1 MGVPGDVGVPEK
13 MEYNTQ
19 REEIIYREYGRSIEK
34 LIQKVCLIPDDEKK
48 EEAAKAIVYSMS
60 IISGVSIK
68 DDLSYHKLWDHLMI
82 MSSFRLEKS
91 WPYSPEELDNLK
103 QRAES
108 EDNKPKE
115 HLPYRDAKIRIRQY
129 GANLDA
135 MICRLK
141 EMPDGDEYRELVT
154 LIAEQTKR
162 SYLAWNGDLSDDS
175 IIVDHVARL
184 SDDER
189 VREVMEGKKIVVQPG
204 SIPSDIVEKKK
215 KKKKK

>member
-1 MGVPGDVGVPEK
+1 
-13 MEYNTQ
+13 MEYNTK
-19 REEIIYREYGRSIEK
+19 RGDMMFREYGRSIEK
-34 LIQKVCLIPDDEKK
+34 LIQNVSLMPDGENKD
-48 EEAAKAIVYSMS
+48 EAAKAIVYSMS
-60 IISGVSIK
+60 IVSGLSIK
-68 DDLSYHKLWDHLMI
+68 DDLSYHKLWDHLMV
-82 MSSFRLEKS
+82 MSSFRLENS
-91 WPYSPEELDNLK
+91 WPFSQEDLEKLK
-103 QRAES
+103 QRAS
-108 EDNKPKE
+108 IEDDKPTE

-135 MICRLK
+135 MMCRLK
-141 EMPDGDEYRELVT
+141 EMPFDDEYCELVT

-162 SYLAWNGDLSDDS
+162 SYLAWNGDISDDS

-204 SIPSDIVEKKK
+204 SIPTDITEKKK

>member
-1 MGVPGDVGVPEK
+1 

-19 REEIIYREYGRSIEK
+19 RGEMMFREYGRSMEK
-34 LIQKVCLIPDDEKK
+34 LIQNVCLMDDNEKK
-48 EEAAKAIVYSMS
+48 KEAAKAVVYSMS
-60 IISGVSIK
+60 IVSGVSIK
-68 DDLSYHKLWDHLMI
+68 DDLSYHKLWDNLMV
-82 MSSFRLEKS
+82 MSSFRLES
-91 WPYSPEELDNLK
+91 AWPYTQEELDKLK
-103 QRAES
+103 ERASVE
-108 EDNKPKE
+108 EEKPKE
-115 HLPYRDAKIRIRQY
+115 HLPYRNSKIRIRQY

-135 MICRLK
+135 MMCRLK
-141 EMPDGDEYRELVT
+141 EMPFDDEYRELVK

-162 SYLAWNGDLSDDS
+162 SYLAWNGDLSDDA

-189 VREVMEGKKIVVQPG
+189 VREVMKDKKIVVQPG